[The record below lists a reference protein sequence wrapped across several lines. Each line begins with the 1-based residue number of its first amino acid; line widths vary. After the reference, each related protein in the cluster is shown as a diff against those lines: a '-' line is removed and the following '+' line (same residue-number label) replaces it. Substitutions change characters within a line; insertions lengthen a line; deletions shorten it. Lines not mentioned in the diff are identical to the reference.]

1 MDFGGFQKITLVD
14 YPQKVACTVFTLGC
28 NFRCPYCQNPELVL
42 ENLIQQQPRISEK
55 EVIDFLK
62 ERKGLIEGICI
73 TGGEP
78 LIHYQTIKKFF
89 KKVKEI
95 GYFIKLDHNGSFP
108 ERLKELIKEKLVDY
122 VALDVKAP
130 KEKYF
135 LLANIRNIEKNI
147 DQSIKILKKE
157 KIEYEFRTTL
167 APFLTK
173 NDIMK
178 IVDWIKPARAY
189 YLQKFQ
195 SRKVLDQNLLG
206 EKGLGEEEVKNI
218 IKEIK
223 DFFKICELR

>member
-1 MDFGGFQKITLVD
+1 M
-14 YPQKVACTVFTLGC
+14 
-28 NFRCPYCQNPELVL
+28 
-42 ENLIQQQPRISEK
+42 
-55 EVIDFLK
+55 
-62 ERKGLIEGICI
+62 
-73 TGGEP
+73 
-78 LIHYQTIKKFF
+78 
-89 KKVKEI
+89 
-95 GYFIKLDHNGSFP
+95 
-108 ERLKELIKEKLVDY
+108 
-122 VALDVKAP
+122 KAP

-195 SRKVLDQNLLG
+195 SRKVLDQNLLR

-223 DFFKICELR
+223 DCFKICELR